1 LTLFRPPILP
11 LAADRILALPASVRT
26 DMWTPRETILY
37 NLGIGFGAA
46 AIDDPALLP
55 FVLEESP
62 RAFPT
67 MSTVMARDTGWF
79 DDPTLGIDFPNM
91 LHGEQW
97 IEMPGAIPA
106 VGRFTSTDR
115 IDAIWDKG
123 PGRSAVIATSRDI
136 ADGDG
141 ALFARC
147 GALLVLRGSGGF
159 GGSSAGAPVPAALP
173 ERAPDGTIAMR
184 THPEQALWYRLSG
197 DLNPLHSDPAT
208 ASAAGFPRP
217 ILMGL
222 CSFGIAGRGLI
233 AALGD
238 GDATRLR
245 RLGARF
251 SNIVFPG
258 ETIRIDYW
266 REGDGEIAF
275 RGVVEGRGKVLDG
288 GTARL
293 A

>member
-1 LTLFRPPILP
+1 M
-11 LAADRILALPASVRT
+11 PAGVVT
-26 DMWTPRETILY
+26 DMWTPRETVLY
-37 NLGIGFGAA
+37 NLGIGFGGA
-46 AIDDPALLP
+46 AIENPALLP
-55 FVLEESP
+55 FVIEESP

-67 MSTVMARDTGWF
+67 MATVMARDTGWF
-79 DDPTLGIDFPNM
+79 GDPTLGIDFPNM
-91 LHGEQW
+91 LQGEQW
-97 IEMPGAIPA
+97 IEMLGAIPA
-106 VGRFTSTDR
+106 EGRFTATDR

-147 GALLVLRGSGGF
+147 GSLVVIRGSGGF
-159 GGSSAGAPVPAALP
+159 GGSSEGAPVPAALP
-173 ERAPDGTIAMR
+173 ERAADGSVAMP

-208 ASAAGFPRP
+208 ARAAGFPRP

-222 CSFGIAGRGLI
+222 CSFGIAGRALV

-238 GDATRLR
+238 GDAARLQ

-266 REGDGEIAF
+266 LEGKGEIAF
-275 RGVVEGRGKVLDG
+275 RGVVEGRGTVLDG
-288 GTARL
+288 GMARL